1 MALVKLGG
9 GITAMSGS
17 IAGNTF
23 ARNRFGNYVRSRTK
37 PVNPRSTGQ
46 VLIRSILSQ
55 LAENWKDVLTD
66 PYRLAWA
73 AYAASINMKNRL
85 GEVMNATGFNH
96 YIRSNSPRMQYGF
109 AAINTAPTVLS
120 LPEKDPLFA
129 VAAAQGTGLTTITF
143 DDTLAWCDLADAAMI
158 IYNGIPQNATRNF
171 FNGPWKLAGG
181 ILGDVGSPPTSP
193 RTLTGSNTLV
203 TGQKIWYYGRI
214 SLPDGRLSE
223 PFRADCIVS

>member
-1 MALVKLGG
+1 MSLIKFGG

-23 ARNRFGNYVRSRTK
+23 ARNRYGNYVRSRTK

-66 PYRLAWA
+66 PYRAQWA
-73 AYAASINMKNRL
+73 TFASAISMKNRL
-85 GEVMNATGFNH
+85 GESMNISGFNH
-96 YIRSNSPRMQYGF
+96 YLRGNVNRIQYGLGVV
-109 AAINTAPTVLS
+109 NSGPSVLS

-129 VAAAQGTGLTTITF
+129 IACASGNQVTTVTF
-143 DDTLAWCDLADAAMI
+143 DDTLAWCALDDAAMI
-158 IYNGIPQNATRNF
+158 LYNGIPQNATRNF

-181 ILGDVGSPPTSP
+181 ILGQVAVPPTSP
-193 RTLTGSNTLV
+193 WPITGSVTLV
-203 TGQKIWYYGRI
+203 AGQKVWYYARI
-214 SLPDGRLSE
+214 VLPDGRVSE